1 MKPKEQLKEFRLK
14 IKESICNVIIDLYK
28 KNNNDMLPN
37 FEDEEEF
44 VITKNEVGTL
54 LLDVEVFNLH
64 DLHDCSIEKQV
75 VMAYIVTLDNNL
87 FFICG
92 ENDENEI
99 EWQEISTDDLVAI
112 LDFLLKKN
120 IIILSKV
127 L

>member
-64 DLHDCSIEKQV
+64 DLNDCSIEKQA

-92 ENDENEI
+92 EDDENEI
-99 EWQEISTDDLVAI
+99 EWQDISTDDLVGI
-112 LDFLLKKN
+112 LDFLLKKYN
-120 IIILSKV
+120 D
-127 L
+127 

>member
-54 LLDVEVFNLH
+54 LLDIEVFNFH
-64 DLHDCSIEKQV
+64 DLRDCSIEKQAI
-75 VMAYIVTLDNNL
+75 MKYIVTLDYNL
-87 FFICG
+87 FFVCG
-92 ENDENEI
+92 EDEYNEI
-99 EWQEISTDDLVAI
+99 EWQEISTDDLVGI
-112 LDFLLKKN
+112 LDFLLKKYN
-120 IIILSKV
+120 V
-127 L
+127 LQ